1 MSEATISELRFVATP
16 AAGEVSAILLKPP
29 ECRALLVFGH
39 GAGAGMRHRF
49 MDGMAEALAT
59 HDIVTFRYQFP
70 YAEAGRRRP
79 DRASVLTGTV
89 RAAVAAA
96 REIEPDLPLLAGGK
110 SMGGR
115 MTSTAQVESA
125 LPGARGVVFFGFP
138 LHRPGDPSDA
148 RADHL
153 QDVHVP
159 MLFMQGTRDR
169 LAEMDRIESV
179 VRKLGDRAT
188 LRVVEGGDHG
198 FDVLKRTG
206 KSAAEVYDEMAR
218 AVRSWIGI
226 SRSPLTG
233 G

>member
-1 MSEATISELRFVATP
+1 MSEATIGELRFVATR
-16 AAGEVSAILLKPP
+16 AAGQVSAILLKPP
-29 ECRALLVFGH
+29 ECLALLVMGH

-59 HDIVTFRYQFP
+59 RSIGTLRYQYP

-79 DRASVLTGTV
+79 DRAPTLTGTV

-96 REIEPDLPLLAGGK
+96 REIQPDIPLFAGGK

-115 MTSTAQVESA
+115 MTSSAQAESA
-125 LPGARGVVFFGFP
+125 LPGVKGLVFLGFP

-153 QDVHVP
+153 RDVNVP
-159 MLFMQGTRDR
+159 MLFIQGTRDR
-169 LAEMDRIESV
+169 LAEIGRIESV
-179 VRKLGDRAT
+179 VGKLGERAA
-188 LRVVEGGDHG
+188 LYVVEDGDHG

-206 KSAAEVYDEMAR
+206 KSISEVYDDMAS
-218 AVRSWIGI
+218 AVRRWIEANL
-226 SRSPLTG
+226 P
-233 G
+233 